1 MRQRSTGIRRARLAL
16 VLTLVLMPC
25 SFVVAQSDSVQ
36 IEVAPAVLFPL
47 AESSDLFDVGIGAR
61 LNGSFGLSDSLFL
74 QGGVGYTSVAT
85 RAGSSLSLINLAAG
99 PGFRLSITPQLGL
112 ETTVGGGG
120 YLALYDGLAVGN
132 PFGSAAAQLTFS
144 FSDAFSV
151 GLGGSYDYYLTSSG
165 GVIQPL
171 LQGATAFLGGR
182 INPASTGSGVRAP
195 RIEIQDPDLE
205 RVFPIFFSYYDDNS
219 LGSVEIV
226 NNERGPIKDVRVSMY
241 VEQYM
246 SGPKLSPV
254 VDRID
259 PGGRTDVDLYA
270 LFQNSILDV
279 TEPTSLQAIVRVEYV
294 QGNAQLAKEQGF
306 TLRVQNRNQITWDD
320 DRKVASFVTAGDP
333 TVQRFS
339 RNTVSSVRSVGSTA
353 INERLRLAMGILE
366 ALRLHGVEYTIDPD
380 SSYIELSQN
389 ESALDYVQFPQQ
401 TLDFRAGDCDD
412 LSILYS
418 SLLET
423 VGIETAFITTPGHI
437 FMAFSL
443 GMSQAEA
450 ERTFSSTGDF
460 IFHGGAAWVPV
471 ETTILQDGFLAA
483 WTTGAK
489 QWREAVQN
497 EVQAFYPVR
506 EAWDL
511 YEPTAFASQP
521 LDIELPDSSDVISSY
536 SQRLSQFVQREIAP
550 LVSRLEERIQATDG
564 SPRLVNRL
572 GTVYARYGLYDRALD
587 QFLLAAGG
595 SRPYGP
601 ALVNAG
607 NVYFLRQNYAMAL
620 QFYERAKTLQPDD
633 PDVLI
638 GLART
643 HFELEQYLQ
652 AEEQYRTA
660 ELLDPETAERF
671 SYVVSENSEAGR
683 ASSAQIRS
691 IVIWDEE

>member
-1 MRQRSTGIRRARLAL
+1 MAMMIVSATY
-16 VLTLVLMPC
+16 T
-25 SFVVAQSDSVQ
+25 FAQSESAQ
-36 IEVAPAVLFPL
+36 IEVAPSVLVPVG
-47 AESSDLFDVGIGAR
+47 ESSELFDLGIGGR
-61 LNGSFGLSDSLFL
+61 LRGAFGINSSLFL
-74 QGGVGYTSVAT
+74 HGGLAYTNIAT
-85 RAGSSLSLINLAAG
+85 KAGTPLSLLNLAAG
-99 PGFRLSITPQLGL
+99 PGYRLSITPRLAFD
-112 ETTVGGGG
+112 TTLAGGA
-120 YLALYDGLAVGN
+120 YVALYDGATVTN
-132 PFGSAAAQLTFS
+132 PFGSAATQLSFA
-144 FSDAFSV
+144 FSDAFS
-151 GLGGSYDYYLTSSG
+151 LGIGASYDYYLTSSG

-171 LQGATAFLGGR
+171 LQGATAFLGGTVT
-182 INPASTGSGVRAP
+182 PAAAGSGTRAP
-195 RIEIQDPDLE
+195 RIEIQEPE
-205 RVFPIFFSYYDDNS
+205 FGRVFPVFFSYYDDNS
-219 LGSVEIV
+219 LGTVEIV
-226 NNERGPIKDVRVSMY
+226 NNERGPIEDVKVSMY

-246 SGPKLSPV
+246 SGPKLSPI

-259 PGGRTDVDLYA
+259 RGDRTEVDLYA

-279 TEPTSLQAIVRVEYV
+279 TEPSSVQAIVRVEYM
-294 QGNAQLAKEQGF
+294 QGETPLSKEQAF

-339 RNTVSSVRSVGSTA
+339 RNTVSSVRSMGSTA
-353 INERLRLAMGILE
+353 VNERLRLAMGILE

-443 GMSQAEA
+443 GMSQTEA
-450 ERTFSSTGDF
+450 ERTFSSTSDF

-471 ETTILQDGFLAA
+471 EVTILQDGFLAA

-489 QWREAVQN
+489 QWREAVRDDV
-497 EVQAFYPVR
+497 EGFYPVR
-506 EAWDL
+506 EAWDV
-511 YEPTAFASQP
+511 YEPTGFASQP
-521 LDIELPDSSDVISSY
+521 LDLELPDSNNVISAY

-550 LVSRLEERIQATDG
+550 LVARLEERIEATNG

-572 GTVYARYGLYDRALD
+572 GTVYARYGLYDQALE
-587 QFLLAAGG
+587 QFVRAAGG
-595 SRPYGP
+595 SRPYAP

-607 NVYFLRQNYAMAL
+607 NVYFIRKEFDRAL
-620 QFYERAKTLQPDD
+620 QFYQRAQAIHSDD
-633 PDVLI
+633 PDVII

-660 ELLDPETAERF
+660 ELLAPEKAERF
-671 SYVVSENSEAGR
+671 SYVVSETSEVGR
-683 ASSAQIRS
+683 ASNAQIRDE
-691 IVIWDEE
+691 VVWDDE